1 MLAARS
7 WLVGTTNQIVTQ
19 QRDCTY
25 DLLVN
30 IDENTFTFSD
40 PKLER
45 AVALTAADRTWMNE
59 MVRVVEDTYNLSEG
73 ERPGFVGSDD
83 DLRARFEE
91 YICAFLASLKYADF
105 IGHGP
110 LANAPPAATGVTTE
124 VNPLINF
131 GEPFAAYFRMTP
143 AAEIWDQCTDP
154 TIFDLSE
161 PRHPC
166 EGKATAVSDL
176 SIRLSE
182 GLHDLRID
190 ETLESTRETLA
201 TAGATVSSTLFRAFD
216 GVRSEVSNRLE
227 AERARRAAAAANGTA
242 VPDGR
247 PMSGASQ
254 ASKASIS
261 NASAS
266 GVSLASQAS
275 GASGSSGSN
284 TPASPLA
291 PIGSAL
297 GGWGA
302 SVSGFFGSKWKSA
315 GPPPVERRNSGLRPM
330 SLQGGS
336 PKRSESP
343 TKKLPQQPEE

>member
-19 QRDCTY
+19 QKDCTY
-25 DLLVN
+25 DVLVN

-45 AVALTAADRTWMNE
+45 VVALTAADRTWMNE

-91 YICAFLASLKYADF
+91 YICAFLASIKYADF

-110 LANAPPAATGVTTE
+110 TTAAAGVTSE
-124 VNPLINF
+124 PNPLVNF

-143 AAEIWDQCTDP
+143 AAETWDQCTDP

-201 TAGATVSSTLFRAFD
+201 NAGATVSSTLFRAFD
-216 GVRSEVSNRLE
+216 GVRSEVNNRLE
-227 AERARRAAAAANGTA
+227 AERARRAALAAANGTA
-242 VPDGR
+242 NGR
-247 PMSGASQ
+247 PISGASQ
-254 ASKASIS
+254 ASKASVGGLS
-261 NASAS
+261 VVSETSVASKASAKS
-266 GVSLASQAS
+266 AGSTAS
-275 GASGSSGSN
+275 N
-284 TPASPLA
+284 PPPSPLA

-302 SVSGFFGSKWKSA
+302 SVSGFFGSKWKSS

-343 TKKLPQQPEE
+343 TKRAQQ

>member
-45 AVALTAADRTWMNE
+45 VVGLTAADRTWMNE
-59 MVRVVEDTYNLSEG
+59 MVRVVEDTYKLPEG

-91 YICAFLASLKYADF
+91 YLCAFLASIKYADF

-110 LANAPPAATGVTTE
+110 LANAPATAGVTTE

-131 GEPFAAYFRMTP
+131 GEPFAQYFRMTP
-143 AAEIWDQCTDP
+143 AAEIWDQCTEP

-201 TAGATVSSTLFRAFD
+201 NASATVSSTLFRAFD
-216 GVRSEVSNRLE
+216 GVRSEVNNRLE
-227 AERARRAAAAANGTA
+227 AERARRVAAAAAPVNGGAAGAAGTA
-242 VPDGR
+242 APTNGR
-247 PMSGASQ
+247 RVSGASQ
-254 ASKASIS
+254 ASKAS
-261 NASAS
+261 AS
-266 GVSLASQAS
+266 GVSVASQAS
-275 GASGSSGSN
+275 SSGSN
-284 TPASPLA
+284 TPSSPLA
-291 PIGSAL
+291 PIGSTL

-302 SVSGFFGSKWKSA
+302 SVSGFFGSKWKSN

-343 TKKLPQQPEE
+343 TKRA